1 MTQKQQAEAAD
12 IEIAYQEE
20 LQSHNANWQE
30 KLTQFKQS
38 CKDAEDQLN
47 KRQENETET
56 VRKNVEE
63 SLPIIPKHSPE
74 LLNLKRIQDT
84 LVRNKEYKEAHIVQQ
99 QMIELEEKLKQSWGS
114 DRDIKIQ
121 QNMMTLAK
129 KQENE
134 LGSFK
139 QKLLA
144 GAEELKKM
152 RALEYE
158 SLVKKY
164 QNVRKEMLIAH
175 KLERNRFEGKHTTG
189 CGTFKTDLNQSSRA
203 IFNLRTPGSSRP
215 ATAAENRSLLSV
227 QSMKNFNSPWS
238 G

>member
-1 MTQKQQAEAAD
+1 
-12 IEIAYQEE
+12 
-20 LQSHNANWQE
+20 
-30 KLTQFKQS
+30 
-38 CKDAEDQLN
+38 
-47 KRQENETET
+47 
-56 VRKNVEE
+56 
-63 SLPIIPKHSPE
+63 
-74 LLNLKRIQDT
+74 
-84 LVRNKEYKEAHIVQQ
+84 
-99 QMIELEEKLKQSWGS
+99 
-114 DRDIKIQ
+114 
-121 QNMMTLAK
+121 MMTLAK

-227 QSMKNFNSPWS
+227 QSMKNFNSP
-238 G
+238 